1 MSTEIAVPNLADTI
15 RDRVREQ
22 IVSAIPDEQINNFIK
37 KEWAAYF
44 ERPTLNNWSNHKEE
58 DKLSPFQREVRK
70 HINEHIC
77 TKIKEAVDK
86 EMKMFNE
93 SAWNAEGKKFI
104 EQFVREYAPMAM
116 HGISEMI
123 VRNTMNQLTQGN
135 PNFQVRY

>member
-44 ERPTLNNWSNHKEE
+44 ERPTLNNWGNHKEE

-70 HINEHIC
+70 YINEHIC

-93 SAWNAEGKKFI
+93 STWNAEGKKFI